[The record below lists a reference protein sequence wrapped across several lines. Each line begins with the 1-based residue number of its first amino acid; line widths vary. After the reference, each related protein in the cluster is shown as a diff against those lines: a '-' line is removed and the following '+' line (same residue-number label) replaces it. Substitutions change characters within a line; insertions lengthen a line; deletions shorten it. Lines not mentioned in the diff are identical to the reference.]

1 MSPAYQ
7 PENDSFCII
16 TETSALSDM
25 MDLDELLP
33 IEKEELLAESRKMQ
47 ERFYPHR
54 PTKSVCFAGIQ
65 SVDLIESSTEM
76 SDEEKHQI
84 WFSASELEQFKSNAR
99 NLCRQQCKG
108 VPTTDSTRGMDVY
121 FPSRQRNHAKYIFHM
136 VYAYHVQCAGN
147 PDYLAQL
154 AEKWSAKSTER
165 ALVAGRQ
172 DFYEAHMIQQTEVPS
187 TSTQSRKSS
196 KPVRAH

>member
-1 MSPAYQ
+1 MSPAHQ
-7 PENDSFCII
+7 QENDSFCII

-33 IEKEELLAESRKMQ
+33 IEKEELLVADSRKMQ
-47 ERFYPHR
+47 ECFYPHR
-54 PTKSVCFAGIQ
+54 PTKSVSFAVIQ

-76 SDEEKHQI
+76 SDEEKHQM
-84 WFSASELEQFKSNAR
+84 WFSSSELKQFKSNAR

-108 VPTTDSTRGMDVY
+108 VLITDSTRGMDVY

-136 VYAYHVQCAGN
+136 VHAYHVHGN
-147 PDYLAQL
+147 PDYVAQL

-172 DFYEAHMIQQTEVPS
+172 DFYEAHMIQQTEVPT
-187 TSTQSRKSS
+187 TSTQSRRSS